1 MNVPAIAKRTFDQ
14 FKHQTEFIGIVQI
27 ALDHLKKLTNPI
39 LRAKFVHEAVD
50 EFNQEVFTHPLVK
63 QYSPCTMGCSACC
76 HTQVSVTED
85 EAILLARI
93 VKQGLPIDLNQLQH
107 QMKAKDDDSEYY
119 KMPFAERKCIF
130 LQEDGACGV
139 YEDRPSV
146 CRTNAV
152 IGEAAQCDTTNGVG
166 KTHLIKTPKAD
177 MIIYASFYH
186 AKSSGAL
193 PHMVAKALGLKV
205 S

>member
-50 EFNQEVFTHPLVK
+50 DFNQEVFNHPLVK

-85 EAILLARI
+85 EATLLARVI
-93 VKQGLPIDLNQLQH
+93 NQGLSIDKNRLER
-107 QMKAKDDDSEYY
+107 QMRAKDDDSEYY
-119 KMPFAERKCIF
+119 KMSFEERKCIF
-130 LQEDGACGV
+130 LLENGSCGV
-139 YEDRPSV
+139 YEDRPAV

-152 IGEAAQCDTTNGVG
+152 IGEASQCDTTNGVG

-177 MIIYASFYH
+177 MIIYASFYQ

-193 PHMVAKALGLKV
+193 PHMVGKALGLKV